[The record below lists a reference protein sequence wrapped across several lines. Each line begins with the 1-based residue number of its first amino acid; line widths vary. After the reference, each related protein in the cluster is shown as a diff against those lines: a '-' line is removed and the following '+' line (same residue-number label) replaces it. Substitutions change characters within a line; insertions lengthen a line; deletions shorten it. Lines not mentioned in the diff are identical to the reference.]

1 MEDQNM
7 ELQLTLSLGSIPKR
21 SETINNAPD
30 VIKIFGVDVDLI
42 TGAKSGGSNS
52 EQVQRGEGRPPK
64 YGVSRSP
71 FSPMTPPSGLATS
84 HSNESEEK
92 DGNGRSGGSLVSTD
106 GFVEETTGESIT
118 PYVLIVNPRE
128 NVVEKISA
136 FFKNGPRQAVCIL
149 AATGAVSNVTLY
161 QPGVSDGFLRYEGHF
176 PILSLNGPCTFPG
189 GCAQKEIEMMSVS
202 LSKPDGS
209 IFGGGIGRS
218 MIAATPIHIVL
229 GTFDM
234 VITDGEP
241 SNLATTSANGA
252 SMSDNVTVVGEPS
265 NLEKFPYLDLNRPP
279 EEI

>member
-1 MEDQNM
+1 MFPY
-7 ELQLTLSLGSIPKR
+7 LQG
-21 SETINNAPD
+21 
-30 VIKIFGVDVDLI
+30 
-42 TGAKSGGSNS
+42 
-52 EQVQRGEGRPPK
+52 
-64 YGVSRSP
+64 
-71 FSPMTPPSGLATS
+71 
-84 HSNESEEK
+84 
-92 DGNGRSGGSLVSTD
+92 D

-218 MIAATPIHIVL
+218 MIAATPIHPLSHTYSKFLFFHQIVL